1 MAEPKM
7 KYQVLI
13 QEKRPTYGL
22 PIVANTNTN
31 PPTPP
36 SPAFEYVSVIDAG
49 LDDPVV
55 LAGLLRSMADR
66 LDPPKEGS
74 RYY

>member
-1 MAEPKM
+1 MVEPRM

-13 QEKRPTYGL
+13 QEKRPVYGL

-36 SPAFEYVSVIDAG
+36 SLAFEYVSVIDAG

-55 LAGLLRSMADR
+55 LAGVLRSLADR
-66 LDPPKEGS
+66 LDPPKEAG
-74 RYY
+74 RY